1 MKLQRILIP
10 VAILVAVVAQF
21 LPVGW
26 VPPVAAA
33 TPCDAAQFIADVT
46 VPDGTSFA
54 PGAAISKTW
63 RLKNIGNCNWTT
75 SYAIVFVSGSQMGA
89 PASVNL
95 PSAVAPGATVDV
107 TVNMTA
113 PTTTGH
119 YRGHWKMRNAANVLF
134 GLGANG
140 QSTFFID
147 INVVA
152 TYSTTYDFVA
162 NYCSATWT
170 SGAGALSCPGTDG
183 DAKGYVI
190 KADAPKLEDGSTD
203 TVPGLIVGPQNVTD
217 GFVSG
222 VYPVFAVQVG
232 DRFQSILS
240 CAYNVSTCYVT
251 FRLDYQVGTG
261 PIKTFW
267 SFREKTEG
275 SFYRANVD
283 LSSLA
288 GQNVKFILTVTA
300 SGSPTGDRVTWGG
313 ARIVRTG
320 TGPGPTPTKTST
332 PGTVCDKATFV
343 SDVTVPDGTTFS
355 AGTPFTKTWRIRND
369 GSCTWTTSYAMLFV
383 SGDLLGA
390 STASNL
396 PTSVAPGQ
404 TIDVSINMI
413 APSAPGHYRSYWQ
426 MRNASGTKFGFGPSG
441 TWGIYADIN
450 VTGTYATA
458 YDFYAN
464 ACSATW
470 TSGAG
475 TLPCPGT
482 DGDAKGFVL
491 KLDAPKLED
500 GSTGAPGLLTFPQN
514 VTDGYIKG
522 TYPALTVQTG
532 DRFQSIVNCQY
543 GATGCYITFR
553 LDYQASSGTLKTLK
567 TFREKIDGM
576 YYRFD
581 IDLSSLAGQNVQFIL
596 TVLATGPT
604 TGDRAVWSGAR
615 IARINTSGSAPT
627 PTVVNPMAITVYFLD
642 NARFNVGAEPYE
654 AAVSRTI
661 STPPSVPQAVLLQ
674 LYAGPTAAEQAA
686 GLRLVASGTTGFS
699 DFRIEDGM
707 AHVQLTGTCAS
718 GGSTYTIANLIMKN
732 LKQFAEI
739 QYVKIYDQDGETE
752 TPDGQSDSIPFC
764 LEP

>member
-1 MKLQRILIP
+1 MKVKRILIP
-10 VAILVAVVAQF
+10 AVILLAVVAQF

-26 VPPVAAA
+26 TPPAAAA

-46 VPDGTSFA
+46 VPDGTPFA

-63 RLKNIGNCNWTT
+63 RLKNVGNCNWST
-75 SYAIVFVSGSQMGA
+75 SYAIVFFSGSQMGA
-89 PASVNL
+89 PAVVNL
-95 PSAVAPGATVDV
+95 PSAVAPGGTVDV
-107 TVNMTA
+107 TVTMTA
-113 PTTTGH
+113 PTTPGH
-119 YRGHWKMRNAANVLF
+119 YRGYWKLRNAANVLF
-134 GLGANG
+134 GVGANAN
-140 QSTFFID
+140 STFFID

-152 TYSTTYDFVA
+152 TYSSAYDFVA
-162 NYCSATWT
+162 NYCSAAWT

-190 KADAPKLEDGSTD
+190 KSDAPKLEDGSVD
-203 TVPGLIVGPQNVTD
+203 TTPGLVVGPQNVTD
-217 GFVSG
+217 GFISG
-222 VYPVFAVQVG
+222 VYPAFAVQTG
-232 DRFQSILS
+232 DRFQSIVS

-251 FRLDYQVGTG
+251 FRLDYQIGSG
-261 PIKTFW
+261 PVKTFW

-300 SGSPTGDRVTWGG
+300 SGSPTGDRATWGG

-320 TGPGPTPTKTST
+320 TGPSPTPTRTST
-332 PGTVCDKATFV
+332 PGTVCDKAVFV
-343 SDVTVPDGTTFS
+343 SDVTIPDGTTLT
-355 AGTPFTKTWRIRND
+355 AGASFTKTWRVRND
-369 GSCTWTTSYAMLFV
+369 GSCTWTTSYALVFV

-390 STASNL
+390 SPAVSL
-396 PTSVAPGQ
+396 PSSVAPGQ
-404 TIDVSINMI
+404 TVDISVNMK
-413 APSAPGHYRSYWQ
+413 APTAPGQYRSYWQ
-426 MRNASGTKFGFGPSG
+426 LRNASGKKFGFGPTG

-450 VTGTYATA
+450 VSGAYSAA

-475 TLPCPGT
+475 ALPCPGT

-514 VTDGYIKG
+514 VTNGYIQG
-522 TYPALTVQTG
+522 IYPAFAVQAG
-532 DRFQSIVNCQY
+532 DRFQSVVNCQY
-543 GATGCYITFR
+543 GATGCYVTFR
-553 LDYQASSGTLKTLK
+553 LDYQVGSGTVKTLK
-567 TFREKIDGM
+567 TFSEKLDSM

-581 IDLSSLAGQNVQFIL
+581 VDLSSLAGQNVKFIL
-596 TVLATGPT
+596 TVLAAGSPS
-604 TGDRAVWSGAR
+604 GDRAVWSGPR
-615 IARINTSGSAPT
+615 IARSGTSGAT
-627 PTVVNPMAITVYFLD
+627 TVTVYFLD
-642 NARFNVGAEPYE
+642 EARYAVGTEPYE

-661 STPPSVPQAVLLQ
+661 ATPASVPQAVLLQ
-674 LYAGPTAAEQAA
+674 LFAGPTAVEQAA

-699 DFRIEDGM
+699 EFRVESGV
-707 AHVQLTGTCAS
+707 AHVRLTGTCNS
-718 GGSTYTIANLIMKN
+718 GGSTYTIGNLIVKN
-732 LKQFAEI
+732 LKQFSEI
-739 QYVKIYDQDGETE
+739 QYVKIYDQNGETE
-752 TPDGQSDSIPFC
+752 TPGGLSDSIPFC